1 MYTLMKLLKKQS
13 LGMNDTCQVTDIAT
27 KVIKNNSDD
36 KFADF
41 SFLNLSNCIAL

>member
-1 MYTLMKLLKKQS
+1 
-13 LGMNDTCQVTDIAT
+13 MNDTCQVTDIAT

-41 SFLNLSNCIAL
+41 SFLNLSNCIVSSVFPSNF